1 MEQEQ
6 TVTTQVE
13 TPAPDAVPF
22 WQPERGKNE
31 TREDY
36 KARRAAGNQYAK
48 NYIKRGTLFHDSL
61 RAGTYVKN

>member
-1 MEQEQ
+1 MQEQ
-6 TVTTQVE
+6 QVTTE
-13 TPAPDAVPF
+13 TVQQAPDAVPF
-22 WQPERGKNE
+22 WQPERGANE

-36 KARRAAGNQYAK
+36 KVRRAAGNQYAK